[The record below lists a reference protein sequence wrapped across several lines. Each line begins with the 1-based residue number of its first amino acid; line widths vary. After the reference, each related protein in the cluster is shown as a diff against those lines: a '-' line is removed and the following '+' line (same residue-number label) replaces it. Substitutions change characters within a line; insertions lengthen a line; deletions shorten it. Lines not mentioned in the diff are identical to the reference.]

1 MPNTNTAQEPNL
13 ILLDSWG
20 IYIPQMFCSDIDEQW
35 AEQANVQMQ
44 DVRICQ
50 QGPDHELYWD
60 AWNNILDNTEVT
72 RDGVTWRL
80 HQDGDL
86 WEVPDGYEW
95 PDN

>member
-1 MPNTNTAQEPNL
+1 MPNTHTAQEPNL

-35 AEQANVQMQ
+35 AADANVHMQ